1 MMNSSPLLFDSLLLP
16 YGVGLGT
23 HTPLSFIMEVIMYD
37 LTEEVYE
44 VLLDD
49 FNNGTS
55 LYYEMFGEEGVS
67 GKDLIPQPSFWI
79 DCCYTRND

>member
-1 MMNSSPLLFDSLLLP
+1 
-16 YGVGLGT
+16 
-23 HTPLSFIMEVIMYD
+23 MEVIMYD